1 MKAFAVINPILEAIK
16 YFYLKANNTCIR
28 QKIDNIIRNRE
39 VTTEQ
44 AEAIMHPAMVLER
57 FLDENIVM
65 PSCAEELFGDI
76 PCIEGADSLNTCIAA
91 LLTDRALR
99 SEIRNI
105 DEAEQLLLSQ
115 TQPQAISN
123 ITMNLT
129 SANIHAAAEAHS
141 YNGLLSV
148 LEGLP
153 LTNDSRWKILFVLQH
168 YEQYVRLICNSLR
181 SAVGLIEA
189 NPQLYAYALKDFEH
203 DYSNISDIIEI
214 IEDENGVDTDSKDG
228 RVYPTVIGSNSF
240 TVHTGESDGTRTVYY
255 VGLGVRAI
263 GRLPLRGIEKMD
275 YDEAFRILADKNRMK
290 IMQLLCG
297 EQAYGLELAE
307 KLKLSPNTISH
318 HMSKLQKCGLVIS
331 SFEGN
336 RVYYRANKA
345 AVDEFIRMLSK
356 KLRVK

>member
-39 VTTEQ
+39 VTAEQ

-129 SANIHAAAEAHS
+129 SPIPTTACFPCWRVCRS
-141 YNGLLSV
+141 Q
-148 LEGLP
+148 
-153 LTNDSRWKILFVLQH
+153 TILGG
-168 YEQYVRLICNSLR
+168 R
-181 SAVGLIEA
+181 SFSFF
-189 NPQLYAYALKDFEH
+189 NTM
-203 DYSNISDIIEI
+203 SNMC
-214 IEDENGVDTDSKDG
+214 
-228 RVYPTVIGSNSF
+228 
-240 TVHTGESDGTRTVYY
+240 
-255 VGLGVRAI
+255 A
-263 GRLPLRGIEKMD
+263 
-275 YDEAFRILADKNRMK
+275 
-290 IMQLLCG
+290 
-297 EQAYGLELAE
+297 
-307 KLKLSPNTISH
+307 
-318 HMSKLQKCGLVIS
+318 
-331 SFEGN
+331 
-336 RVYYRANKA
+336 
-345 AVDEFIRMLSK
+345 
-356 KLRVK
+356 

>member
-1 MKAFAVINPILEAIK
+1 M
-16 YFYLKANNTCIR
+16 KANNTCIR

-39 VTTEQ
+39 VTAEQ
-44 AEAIMHPAMVLER
+44 AEAIMHPAMVLEK

-123 ITMNLT
+123 ITINLT

-148 LEGLP
+148 LEGL
-153 LTNDSRWKILFVLQH
+153 TAHKRFSVGSILFVLQH

-189 NPQLYAYALKDFEH
+189 NPQL
-203 DYSNISDIIEI
+203 
-214 IEDENGVDTDSKDG
+214 
-228 RVYPTVIGSNSF
+228 
-240 TVHTGESDGTRTVYY
+240 
-255 VGLGVRAI
+255 
-263 GRLPLRGIEKMD
+263 
-275 YDEAFRILADKNRMK
+275 
-290 IMQLLCG
+290 LCIC
-297 EQAYGLELAE
+297 AE
-307 KLKLSPNTISH
+307 
-318 HMSKLQKCGLVIS
+318 G
-331 SFEGN
+331 F
-336 RVYYRANKA
+336 
-345 AVDEFIRMLSK
+345 
-356 KLRVK
+356 

>member
-39 VTTEQ
+39 VTAEQ
-44 AEAIMHPAMVLER
+44 AEAIMHPAMVLEK

-203 DYSNISDIIEI
+203 DYSDISDIIEV
-214 IEDENGVDTDSKDG
+214 IEDENGVDTASADG

-240 TVHTGESDGTRTVYY
+240 TVHTGESDGTRTVYLCRARCSRHRQASAARHRKN
-255 VGLGVRAI
+255 GLRRSVSNPCGQKPNENHAAALRRTGLRA
-263 GRLPLRGIEKMD
+263 
-275 YDEAFRILADKNRMK
+275 
-290 IMQLLCG
+290 
-297 EQAYGLELAE
+297 
-307 KLKLSPNTISH
+307 
-318 HMSKLQKCGLVIS
+318 
-331 SFEGN
+331 
-336 RVYYRANKA
+336 
-345 AVDEFIRMLSK
+345 
-356 KLRVK
+356 

>member
-39 VTTEQ
+39 VTAEQ

-203 DYSNISDIIEI
+203 DYSDISDIIEV
-214 IEDENGVDTDSKDG
+214 IEDENGVDTASKDG
-228 RVYPTVIGSNSF
+228 R
-240 TVHTGESDGTRTVYY
+240 
-255 VGLGVRAI
+255 
-263 GRLPLRGIEKMD
+263 
-275 YDEAFRILADKNRMK
+275 
-290 IMQLLCG
+290 
-297 EQAYGLELAE
+297 
-307 KLKLSPNTISH
+307 
-318 HMSKLQKCGLVIS
+318 
-331 SFEGN
+331 
-336 RVYYRANKA
+336 
-345 AVDEFIRMLSK
+345 FIRPLSGATVSPFTPANPTAPAPFIMSGSVFAPSAGFRCAASK
-356 KLRVK
+356 KWITTKRFESLRTKTE

>member
-39 VTTEQ
+39 VTAEQ

-203 DYSNISDIIEI
+203 DYSDISDIIEV
-214 IEDENGVDTDSKDG
+214 IEDEN
-228 RVYPTVIGSNSF
+228 
-240 TVHTGESDGTRTVYY
+240 
-255 VGLGVRAI
+255 
-263 GRLPLRGIEKMD
+263 
-275 YDEAFRILADKNRMK
+275 
-290 IMQLLCG
+290 
-297 EQAYGLELAE
+297 
-307 KLKLSPNTISH
+307 LSLIH
-318 HMSKLQKCGLVIS
+318 I
-331 SFEGN
+331 
-336 RVYYRANKA
+336 
-345 AVDEFIRMLSK
+345 
-356 KLRVK
+356 

>member
-39 VTTEQ
+39 VTAEQ

-76 PCIEGADSLNTCIAA
+76 PRIEGADSLNTCSAA

-148 LEGLP
+148 LEVCRSQ
-153 LTNDSRWKILFVLQH
+153 TILGGRFFSFF
-168 YEQYVRLICNSLR
+168 NTM
-181 SAVGLIEA
+181 
-189 NPQLYAYALKDFEH
+189 
-203 DYSNISDIIEI
+203 SNMC
-214 IEDENGVDTDSKDG
+214 
-228 RVYPTVIGSNSF
+228 
-240 TVHTGESDGTRTVYY
+240 
-255 VGLGVRAI
+255 A
-263 GRLPLRGIEKMD
+263 
-275 YDEAFRILADKNRMK
+275 
-290 IMQLLCG
+290 
-297 EQAYGLELAE
+297 
-307 KLKLSPNTISH
+307 
-318 HMSKLQKCGLVIS
+318 
-331 SFEGN
+331 
-336 RVYYRANKA
+336 
-345 AVDEFIRMLSK
+345 
-356 KLRVK
+356 

>member
-39 VTTEQ
+39 VTAEQ

-148 LEGLP
+148 LESLP

-203 DYSNISDIIEI
+203 DYSDISDIIEV
-214 IEDENGVDTDSKDG
+214 IEDENGVDTASADG

-263 GRLPLRGIEKMD
+263 GRLPLRG
-275 YDEAFRILADKNRMK
+275 
-290 IMQLLCG
+290 
-297 EQAYGLELAE
+297 
-307 KLKLSPNTISH
+307 
-318 HMSKLQKCGLVIS
+318 
-331 SFEGN
+331 
-336 RVYYRANKA
+336 
-345 AVDEFIRMLSK
+345 
-356 KLRVK
+356 